1 MKKTLAIF
9 VALMML
15 MSAFACTAAPAEDP
29 ATEEPEAVVT
39 DVPAPEELPNVE
51 LTLWASELEDFQA
64 AVRVMANAF
73 IENYASE
80 ANIVINIG
88 AQSESQ
94 TKDTVLVDIAAAAD
108 VYYFADDQTRELVA
122 AGALQPVQNANAV
135 AAANAQ
141 GAVDAAT
148 VDGTLYAYP
157 AMGGNGYFLYYNS
170 NIISA
175 EQAATWDGILKAC
188 NAAGVKATMEMTNA
202 WYSYGFFAGAGYAC
216 ALSDDGKTTTCDWN
230 AEGGVNVLQ
239 AMLDIAANSAY
250 INLTDGEFVSGAKEG
265 TIAAGINGSWNAAS
279 IAEAFGDGYAT
290 AKLPTFTL
298 NGEQVQMGS
307 FDGYKFVGVNA
318 MSENVGWAMRLAE
331 WLTNEDNQVYLYE
344 ATNGAAV
351 PANTNAAASEA
362 VQANPVVAALAAQSQ
377 YATAQSLSVGGNYWT
392 PANALGTI
400 VVNGNPDGLELQA
413 ILDECVAGIT
423 ALVE

>member
-1 MKKTLAIF
+1 
-9 VALMML
+9 
-15 MSAFACTAAPAEDP
+15 
-29 ATEEPEAVVT
+29 
-39 DVPAPEELPNVE
+39 
-51 LTLWASELEDFQA
+51 
-64 AVRVMANAF
+64 
-73 IENYASE
+73 
-80 ANIVINIG
+80 
-88 AQSESQ
+88 
-94 TKDTVLVDIAAAAD
+94 
-108 VYYFADDQTRELVA
+108 
-122 AGALQPVQNANAV
+122 
-135 AAANAQ
+135 
-141 GAVDAAT
+141 
-148 VDGTLYAYP
+148 
-157 AMGGNGYFLYYNS
+157 
-170 NIISA
+170 
-175 EQAATWDGILKAC
+175 
-188 NAAGVKATMEMTNA
+188 MTNA